1 MLARSSWL
9 CLMESQHPEAMP
21 GELAIDLYNILRV
34 FGK

>member
-9 CLMESQHPEAMP
+9 CLMESQHPEAM
-21 GELAIDLYNILRV
+21 LAIDLYNILRV